1 MVNHINEHK
10 YSPEILIS
18 PAKNHYWVHSEQ
30 DIDNKIAQGLTAFLP
45 LSNAFL
51 SIATRLHLISKAQHH
66 IDLQYYIWADD
77 EVGHLLLSELLK
89 AADRGIQI
97 RLLIDDQNGTQLDS
111 SLEQLVTH
119 PNFSIKFYNPY
130 KFRKLRA
137 IDFLYRALQVNRRMH
152 NKLIIADGEIAVT
165 GGRNISR
172 QYFDASDKSEFTDFD
187 ILFYG
192 PPVIDANQLFLN
204 FWNDELSCPVE
215 KFLKSGTAAGLQ
227 QLNAKYEQESLVK
240 TSDKEKLF
248 HVEKLLREYHLAKH
262 PIRWA
267 KAHFIGDIPDKTRNK
282 AKKEDLL
289 FSKFINMMGMPKHHF
304 QLVSAYFIPTQFGV
318 DRLKNIKESQASVRI
333 LTNAYLAN
341 NVPIVHAFYQKYRKK
356 LLTSGVKLYELKPFI
371 QQKKRTW
378 YEVITG
384 NVIPAKNKNSSCL
397 HAKFFYIDHKVFI
410 GSFNFD
416 PRSTSLNTEVGLVIE
431 SESLQQEI
439 HESLTELLPRIAYEL
454 KLNEQGKIIWL
465 DHQDDGNVVIHE
477 YEPETTLFQRFMIKA
492 TSVLPIEWIM

>member
-1 MVNHINEHK
+1 MVNHVNEHTN
-10 YSPEILIS
+10 SPEILKS
-18 PAKNHYWVHSEQ
+18 STESSYWIPSEQ
-30 DIDNKIAQGLTAFLP
+30 NINKNTAQGLTAFLP
-45 LSNAFL
+45 LADAFL
-51 SIATRLHLISKAQHH
+51 SIATRLHLISKAKHH

-89 AADRGIQI
+89 AANRGIQI

-130 KFRKLRA
+130 KFRKLRT

-152 NKLIIADGEIAVT
+152 NKLIIVDGEIAVT

-192 PPVIDANQLFLN
+192 PTVIDANQLFLN

-215 KFLKSGTAAGLQ
+215 SFLKSGSAAGLQ

-240 TSDKEKLF
+240 TSDKERLF
-248 HVEKLLREYHLAKH
+248 HAEKLLREYHLAKH

-267 KAHFIGDIPDKTRNK
+267 KAHFIGDIPDKTRNNV
-282 AKKEDLL
+282 KKEDLL
-289 FSKFINMMGMPKHHF
+289 FTKFRNMMGMPKYHF

-318 DRLKNIKESQASVRI
+318 DQLTSIKESQASVRI

-356 LLTSGVKLYELKPFI
+356 LLTSGVNLYELKPFI

-439 HESLTELLPRIAYEL
+439 HESLSQLLPRIAYEL

-492 TSVLPIEWIM
+492 TSILPIEWIM

>member
-1 MVNHINEHK
+1 MVDHVKKHK
-10 YSPEILIS
+10 NSLEIFNSSLES
-18 PAKNHYWVHSEQ
+18 NDWFHSEQ
-30 DIDNKIAQGLTAFLP
+30 DIEQKIAQGLTAFLP
-45 LSNAFL
+45 LYDAFL
-51 SIATRLHLISKAQHH
+51 SIATRLHLIAKAQHH

-77 EVGHLLLSELLK
+77 ELGHLLLSELLK
-89 AADRGIQI
+89 AANRGVQI

-137 IDFLYRALQVNRRMH
+137 LDFLYRAFQINRRMH

-192 PPVIDANQLFLN
+192 PTVIDANQLFLN
-204 FWNDELSCPVE
+204 FWNDTLSCPVDN
-215 KFLKSGTAAGLQ
+215 FLKSGTAAGLQ
-227 QLNAKYEQESLVK
+227 QLEYKYEQESLVK
-240 TSDKEKLF
+240 TTDKEKLF
-248 HVEKLLREYHLAKH
+248 HAEKLLREYHLTKQ
-262 PIRWA
+262 PLRWA
-267 KAHFIGDIPDKTRNK
+267 KAHFIGDIPNKTRNK
-282 AKKEDLL
+282 ANKEDLL
-289 FSKFINMMGMPKHHF
+289 YTKFMKIMGMPKHHF
-304 QLVSAYFIPTQFGV
+304 QLVSAYFIPTKFGV
-318 DRLKNIKESQASVRI
+318 EQLTSIKESQASVRI
-333 LTNAYLAN
+333 LTNSYLAN
-341 NVPIVHAFYQKYRKK
+341 NVPIVHAFYQRYRKK
-356 LLTSGVKLYELKPFI
+356 LLTSDIKIYELKPFI

-439 HESLTELLPRIAYEL
+439 HQSLSQLLPRIAYEL
-454 KLNEQGKIIWL
+454 KLNEHGKIIWIEQ
-465 DHQDDGNVVIHE
+465 QDDGNVVIHE
-477 YEPETTLFQRFMIKA
+477 YEPETTLFQRLMIKV
-492 TSVLPIEWIM
+492 TSILPIEWIM